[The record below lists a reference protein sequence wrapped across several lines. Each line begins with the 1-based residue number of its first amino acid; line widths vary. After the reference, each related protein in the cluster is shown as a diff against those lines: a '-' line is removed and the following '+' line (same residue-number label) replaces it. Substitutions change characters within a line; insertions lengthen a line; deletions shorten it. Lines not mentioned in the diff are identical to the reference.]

1 MLLVR
6 VLDKQPSLDL
16 EVGNTATIEVTI
28 MSTGI
33 CSTLVTLGAS
43 LVPGAFTQVLIPLV
57 GTLLVVTGPIVAVV
71 LTTKSRACAILVTVA
86 LAIIITVTT
95 VVSTIENT
103 TTITVT
109 TLITASVTI
118 VVPDAINSTAGV
130 VIDAIPGWFVTV
142 LIVAALRVLIT
153 GTAVRSTT
161 TWLTRADKVS
171 INLTVL
177 IGVAKVTTIAI
188 IVVLTVARLRLHG
201 DTTEE
206 LRYLQSRGGVG
217 SYAEDGK
224 EECDLHDDDFSW

>member
-1 MLLVR
+1 M
-6 VLDKQPSLDL
+6 
-16 EVGNTATIEVTI
+16 I
-28 MSTGI
+28 TGI

-43 LVPGAFTQVLIPLV
+43 LIPGAFTQVLIPLV

-142 LIVAALRVLIT
+142 LIVAALRVLLA

-161 TWLTRADKVS
+161 WPTRADKVS